1 EARDVCTANGLET
14 TLLNNC
20 VFDILATNDT
30 SFADQQSLKIG
41 CPNDCTGKGLCKN
54 ETCTCLDGW
63 SGDDC
68 SIGSCGNCSR
78 GSCVEGFCQ
87 CDIGWEGAECDKK
100 ATCFVVDNC
109 TSEVHGSCK
118 TTDVCECNVG
128 YTGLNCSIITNC
140 NNVLNCS
147 SNGDCVDMDVCKCHT
162 GYSGSACNE
171 TSCESLGYCSGI
183 PLIYFQNLF

>member
-1 EARDVCTANGLET
+1 MLVQKEIVLLPSQPDVIPSQMKTLVQREISLQAFRIEDCQANQEARDVCTANGLET
-14 TLLNNC
+14 TLLDNC

-68 SIGSCGNCSR
+68 SIGNCGNCSR

-109 TSEVHGSCK
+109 TSAEVHGSCK

-128 YTGLNCSIITNC
+128 FT
-140 NNVLNCS
+140 
-147 SNGDCVDMDVCKCHT
+147 
-162 GYSGSACNE
+162 
-171 TSCESLGYCSGI
+171 
-183 PLIYFQNLF
+183 